1 MIKEF
6 GKIKI
11 DVDVEATKKYYST
24 LQVLPRD
31 IEAWNNYCLYLE
43 KMKPEEKSFF
53 EELGI
58 LPHKCD
64 IESLGYNANRYY
76 PIVGMYLI
84 KGSMIQSDKEDVV
97 NDSDKSAEDAITYF
111 NMIEVGRFSFRPI
124 LKNVRWNGD
133 VVNIEEGFVCI
144 EVFSER
150 FPWVLPEKPNHTIPE
165 PANWW
170 HPVKKVKEVLHDR
183 KMNEKWKQETL
194 QSVIWDL
201 KEQNIPFHVMKK
213 SQVNAFKNAW
223 IYTFAPEEN
232 IKKAKKVCYPEGFY
246 LWHMFSYEYAKCKTH
261 ENALKAFYKTTK
273 EDCYLYLSYFNV
285 GIKIR
290 NADRFEWKNK
300 DLYEDFVMTD
310 KDFCWTFAKTHEEEC
325 GPYFLK
331 LYSKEEDCNV
341 IKFT

>member
-6 GKIKI
+6 GNVKI
-11 DVDVEATKKYYST
+11 DVDVEATKKYYTT
-24 LQVLPRD
+24 LQITPRD
-31 IEAWNNYCLYLE
+31 VEAWNNYCTYLE

-64 IESLGYNANRYY
+64 IESLGYNKNRYY

-84 KGSMIQSDKEDVV
+84 KGTIVENNDVINEDRKE
-97 NDSDKSAEDAITYF
+97 EDATSYF

-133 VVNIEEGFVCI
+133 LVTVEDGFLCI
-144 EVFSER
+144 EIFSEK
-150 FPWVLPEKPNHTIPE
+150 FPWVLHEKPNHTIPE

-170 HPVKKVKEVLHDR
+170 QPVKKAKEVIYQR
-183 KMNEKWKQETL
+183 KMNEKWKQDTL

-201 KEQNIPFHVMKK
+201 KEQNIAFHVMKR
-213 SQVNAFKNAW
+213 SQINAFKNAW

-232 IKKAKKVCYPEGFY
+232 IKKAKKVCYPDGFY
-246 LWHMFSYEYAKCKTH
+246 LWHLFSYEYATCQMNQ
-261 ENALKAFYKTTK
+261 EAFEAFEEVKK
-273 EDCYLYLSYFNV
+273 DDCYLFLSYFNV

-290 NADRFEWKNK
+290 NADCFEWKNK
-300 DLYEDFVMTD
+300 DLYEDFIITD
-310 KDFCWTFAKTHEEEC
+310 KDFSWTFAKTHEEEC

-331 LYSKEEDCNV
+331 LYSKEEDSEV
-341 IKFT
+341 IKFS

>member
-6 GKIKI
+6 GNVKI
-11 DVDVEATKKYYST
+11 DVDVEATKKFYST
-24 LQVLPRD
+24 LQISPSD
-31 IEAWNNYCLYLE
+31 IEAWNNYCTYLE

-53 EELGI
+53 DELGI

-64 IESLGYNANRYY
+64 IESLGYNKNRYY

-84 KGSMIQSDKEDVV
+84 KGIVV
-97 NDSDKSAEDAITYF
+97 KSEEKNSYDEEEKKADDATSYF

-133 VVNIEEGFVCI
+133 FVNIEEGFLCI
-144 EVFSER
+144 EVFSEK
-150 FPWVLPEKPNHTIPE
+150 FPWVLPEKPNNTIPE

-170 HPVKKVKEVLHDR
+170 QPVKKVKEVVHQR

-223 IYTFAPEEN
+223 IYTFSPEGN
-232 IKKAKKVCYPEGFY
+232 IKKAKKVCCLEGSY
-246 LWHMFSYEYAKCKTH
+246 LWHLFSYEYANCRMNQ
-261 ENALKAFYKTTK
+261 EALKAFEEIKK

-290 NADRFEWKNK
+290 NADRFEWENK
-300 DLYEDFVMTD
+300 ELYEDFIITD
-310 KDFCWTFAKTHEEEC
+310 KDFCWTFAKAHEEEY

-331 LYSKEEDCNV
+331 LYSKEENSEV
-341 IKFT
+341 IKFS